1 MFSRSCLQALTTVV
15 WFSLLLLSGHAG
27 SVAEPDF
34 RSQVKPLL
42 SDKCY
47 HCHGPDSSTRK
58 AGLRLDTQEGALTL
72 LKSGMRAIVP
82 GDVSASALVE
92 RVSSADPDHVMPPP
106 EAHLDLSQEQ
116 VDTLTQWIA
125 AGAKWSDHW
134 SFVPPTAPPPAY
146 SSNQLSPID
155 YFVQQRLEQAGFS
168 LSPAADRPALIRRLS
183 LDLRGLPPTPEEVA
197 AFANDS
203 ADDAW
208 EKLIDRTLASVNT
221 AERLTMDWLD
231 AARYADTNGY
241 SIDDH
246 RDMWAWRDWVIAA
259 FDRNL
264 PYDQF
269 LTQQLAGDLLPDATT
284 EQVMAT
290 GFLRNSMNT
299 HEGGTIP
306 EEYRVAYV
314 ADKVDTVATVFM
326 GLTMKCAQCHD
337 HKYDPIAQRD
347 YYRFFAF
354 FNTTDEPGQGP
365 TSGGNAKPFIEVE
378 SPFVSSE
385 QLRQRARQRQEWLRN
400 AHSEESKSFE
410 KEVGYFSDIAET
422 GKTSVMVMNLTPRE
436 TYMLERGEYSKPGE
450 RVTAG
455 TPESL
460 PPLVSDGDAT
470 RLDLARWLTRPNH
483 PLTARVAVN
492 RYWQFLFG
500 TGLVKTA
507 EDFGSQGE
515 LPSHPQ
521 LLDWLALRFVESAW
535 DVKALLKV
543 MLLSDTYRQATVVSP
558 ELLEADPQN
567 RLLGRAPRHRL
578 PAEIVRDNALA
589 IAGLLVSDVGG
600 PGVYP
605 YQPEG
610 LWKEV
615 SHYGPHAFTA
625 MAYWQGTGADHYR
638 RSMYTFWKRTSPPPS
653 LMAFD
658 APSRETCTIR
668 RQNTNTPIQALVL
681 MNDPQYVE
689 ASRALAGRMIAAVE
703 SSDSKARLTYGFQ
716 LAAARAPTAAELTIL
731 ERSLMRN
738 LERFTADPEA
748 ARALLTIGE
757 YSQNSSGSAE
767 IIAHAA
773 YTMAASLLLNLDE
786 TITEP

>member
-1 MFSRSCLQALTTVV
+1 
-15 WFSLLLLSGHAG
+15 
-27 SVAEPDF
+27 
-34 RSQVKPLL
+34 L
-42 SDKCY
+42 SDACY
-47 HCHGPDSSTRK
+47 HCHGPDAQTRK
-58 AGLRLDTQEGALTL
+58 AGLRFDTAEGAMAL
-72 LKSGMRAIVP
+72 LKSGVQAIVP
-82 GDVSASALVE
+82 GDTTASALVK
-92 RVSSADPDHVMPPP
+92 RITSTDPDEVMPPP
-106 EAHLDLSQEQ
+106 DAQVTLTKEQ
-116 VDTLTQWIA
+116 IATLTQWIA
-125 AGAKWSDHW
+125 SGAKWSAHW
-134 SFVPPTAPPPAY
+134 ALVPPEAHTPAHPAAKAA
-146 SSNQLSPID
+146 QQSPID
-155 YFVQQRLEQAGFS
+155 QFILQRLQSGGFAMS
-168 LSPAADRPALIRRLS
+168 ARAPKETLIRRLS
-183 LDLRGLPPTPEEVA
+183 LDLRGLPPSPEEVD
-197 AFANDS
+197 AFVNDS
-203 ADDAW
+203 TDDAW
-208 EKLIDRTLASVNT
+208 ERVVDRYLASVHT
-221 AERLTMDWLD
+221 AERLAMDWLD

-269 LTQQLAGDLLPDATT
+269 LTEQLAGDLMPDATPQ
-284 EQVMAT
+284 QVMAT

-306 EEYRVAYV
+306 EEYRIAYV

-337 HKYDPIAQRD
+337 HKYDPIAMRD

-365 TSGGNAKPFIEVE
+365 TSGGNAAPFLEVE
-378 SPFVSSE
+378 SPFVGKE
-385 QLRQRARQRQEWLRN
+385 ALQNKARARQEWLRK
-400 AHSEESKSFE
+400 AHTEETESFK
-410 KEVGYFSDIAET
+410 KEVSYFDQVEQT
-422 GKTSVMVMNLTPRE
+422 GITSVMIMNLKPRE
-436 TYMLERGEYSKPGE
+436 TFMLERGEYSKPGE

-455 TPESL
+455 TPASL
-460 PPLVSDGDAT
+460 PALKIHGVENSEAT
-470 RLDLARWLTRPNH
+470 RLDLAKWLTQPDH

-515 LPSHPQ
+515 LPSHPE
-521 LLDWLALRFVESAW
+521 LLDWLAVRFVNSGW
-535 DVKALLKV
+535 NVKSLLRDMV
-543 MLLSDTYRQATVVSP
+543 MSDTYKQTTTVSDA
-558 ELLEADPQN
+558 LLEADPEN

-589 IAGLLVSDVGG
+589 IAGLLVPDVGG

-605 YQPEG
+605 YQPDG

-625 MAYWQGTGADHYR
+625 MAYWQGTGTDHYR
-638 RSMYTFWKRTSPPPS
+638 RSMYSFWKRTSPPPG

-681 MNDPQYVE
+681 MNDPQFVE
-689 ASRALAGRMIAAVE
+689 ASRALAGRMLDEV
-703 SSDSKARLTYGFQ
+703 SNDSPDARLTYGFQ
-716 LAAARAPTAAELTIL
+716 LATSRRPTASELEIL
-731 ERSLMRN
+731 KRTLTRN
-738 LERFTADPEA
+738 QARFEKDPA
-748 ARALLTIGE
+748 SAQALLTIGE
-757 YSQNSSGSAE
+757 YSADG
-767 IIAHAA
+767 IDPVDLAA
-773 YTMAASLLLNLDE
+773 YTMAASVLLNLDE

>member
-1 MFSRSCLQALTTVV
+1 MLFRP
-15 WFSLLLLSGHAG
+15 LLLTIAAAVSVASLGFTPALAG
-27 SVAEPDF
+27 SKAGPDF
-34 RSQVKPLL
+34 RSEVKPLL

-47 HCHGPDSSTRK
+47 HCHGPDSATRE
-58 AGLRLDTQEGALTL
+58 AGLRLDTHEGALAM
-72 LKSGMRAIVP
+72 LKSGNRAVVP
-82 GDVSASALVE
+82 GDVSASALVD
-92 RVSSADPDHVMPPP
+92 RIRSTDPDHLMPPP
-106 EAHLDLSQEQ
+106 DAHLELTPKQIE
-116 VDTLTQWIA
+116 TLTQWVASGASWSEHWAFIPPKAAQLPATASPHDSPIDQFIEQRLHA
-125 AGAKWSDHW
+125 AG
-134 SFVPPTAPPPAY
+134 FT
-146 SSNQLSPID
+146 LSPI
-155 YFVQQRLEQAGFS
+155 
-168 LSPAADRPALIRRLS
+168 ADRPALIRRLS

-197 AFANDS
+197 AFVSDDS
-203 ADDAW
+203 EDAW
-208 EKLIDRTLASVNT
+208 EKLIDRYLTSVHT

-259 FDRNL
+259 FDQNL
-264 PYDQF
+264 PYDEF
-269 LTQQLAGDLLPDATT
+269 LKLQLAGDLIPDARP

-337 HKYDPIAQRD
+337 HKYDPIAMRD
-347 YYRFFAF
+347 YYRFYAF
-354 FNTTDEPGQGP
+354 FNTSDEPGQGP

-378 SPFVSSE
+378 SPFVSKE
-385 QLRQRARQRQEWLRN
+385 QLQERARQRREWLRK
-400 AHSEESKSFE
+400 AHSEETKSFE
-410 KEVGYFSDIAET
+410 KEVGYFDEIAKAGT
-422 GKTSVMVMNLTPRE
+422 TSVMVMNLKPRE
-436 TYMLERGEYSKPGE
+436 TFMLERGEYNKPGE

-460 PPLVSDGDAT
+460 PPLETEGEAT
-470 RLDLARWLTRPNH
+470 RLDLAEWLARPDH

-515 LPSHPQ
+515 LPSHPE
-521 LLDWLALRFVESAW
+521 LLDWLAVRFVESGW
-535 DVKALLKV
+535 DVKSLLKDI
-543 MLLSDTYRQATVVSP
+543 LLSRTYQQQPSVSP

-567 RLLGRAPRHRL
+567 RLLGRSPRHRL

-589 IAGLLVSDVGG
+589 IAGLLVPDVGG

-605 YQPEG
+605 YQPDG

-625 MAYWQGTGADHYR
+625 MAYWQGTGSDHYR

-658 APSRETCTIR
+658 APTRETCTIS
-668 RQNTNTPIQALVL
+668 RQNTNTPLQALVL
-681 MNDPQYVE
+681 MNDPQFVE
-689 ASRALAGRMIAAVE
+689 ASRALATRMLTEVKSTE
-703 SSDSKARLTYGFQ
+703 PEDRLTYGFQ
-716 LAAARAPTAAELTIL
+716 LAAARRPTTDELTIL
-731 ERSLMRN
+731 KRTLTRN
-738 LERFTADPEA
+738 HQRFTADPTA
-748 ARALLTIGE
+748 ARALLSIGE
-757 YSQNSSGSAE
+757 LPQIDSNE
-767 IIAHAA
+767 IEQAA
-773 YTMAASLLLNLDE
+773 YTMAASILLNLDE
-786 TITEP
+786 TISEP